1 MLPGVEISVYG
12 TCEQVLVKVPEK
24 TWWGGGAEGRGRKGR
39 ERAAEG
45 KGVNEREWGL
55 GKAPKEGGG
64 IRLEAFSV
72 FPVYQ
77 ILNTQSEVSEVT
89 DMGLVYV
96 FFPTLGQ

>member
-1 MLPGVEISVYG
+1 M
-12 TCEQVLVKVPEK
+12 
-24 TWWGGGAEGRGRKGR
+24 
-39 ERAAEG
+39 AEG

-55 GKAPKEGGG
+55 GRAAKEGGG

-89 DMGLVYV
+89 DMGLVCV